1 VLGLNWRANFVVSLL
16 ISVFSFHLFFN
27 PSHHNLYRRHHFFP
41 HPQNLSAHLSHQR
54 LRHADLR
61 RPQQTLHRT
70 AALPRGAFRRTGS
83 VPVRSL
89 RLKKSKAT
97 RQQIKKK
104 KQKKTKQRKTE
115 KKKQKKERGTIR
127 SAVFLPPVSGSQRAF
142 LLLCLYFSCLCYL
155 SALVI
160 SSVCDGLSTLI

>member
-54 LRHADLR
+54 LRRADLR

-70 AALPRGAFRRTGS
+70 TALPRGAFRRTGS

-104 KQKKTKQRKTE
+104 E
-115 KKKQKKERGTIR
+115 AKKKQNREKQRRKNKKRTRDDPFSSFSPTCFGVATCL
-127 SAVFLPPVSGSQRAF
+127 SPPLPLFFLS
-142 LLLCLYFSCLCYL
+142 LLL
-155 SALVI
+155 I
-160 SSVCDGLSTLI
+160 RTCDQQRV

>member
-54 LRHADLR
+54 LRRADLR

-70 AALPRGAFRRTGS
+70 TALPRGAFRRTGS

-97 RQQIKKK
+97 RQQIKKRSK
-104 KQKKTKQRKTE
+104 KNKTKKNREEKT
-115 KKKQKKERGTIR
+115 KKKNKGRSVQQFFSHLFRGRNVPFSSFAFI
-127 SAVFLPPVSGSQRAF
+127 FPVSVTYPH
-142 LLLCLYFSCLCYL
+142 L
-155 SALVI
+155 
-160 SSVCDGLSTLI
+160 